1 MQFLYITLSISSLTV
16 ESRSTVGR
24 DVQQSLRQDSVS
36 LEALNEYVPL
46 PFGQFAAVF
55 VHQKWQVSKGGRLP
69 SKRTVHEEMFRG
81 GDEPLRPSQHVAD
94 PHVMIIH
101 YVSKVIGGKTICFS
115 HYRVPLHLKEDSR
128 GYDRLSLHCLRHLS
142 FSFNS
147 CEVSLWLADKR
158 RTDAP
163 HTTETE

>member
-1 MQFLYITLSISSLTV
+1 MHVIKCSFFTSLFFLSISSLTV

-128 GYDRLSLHCLRHLS
+128 GYDRLSLHCLRNLS

-147 CEVSLWLADKR
+147 CEVSSS
-158 RTDAP
+158 
-163 HTTETE
+163 HH